1 MKIQFMEIYYWK
13 TINGKWQSL
22 NARRRALNESA
33 IVLNVYLE
41 LKAANSISSI
51 LLRNVGFTN
60 FSLLEGKY
68 LPSYE
73 IKFASNFK
81 LQSTHK
87 LSHNLRK

>member
-13 TINGKWQSL
+13 TRQSL
-22 NARRRALNESA
+22 TRRRALNESA

-51 LLRNVGFTN
+51 LLRNVGFAK

-73 IKFASNFK
+73 IKFASNF
-81 LQSTHK
+81 
-87 LSHNLRK
+87 NLRTNFLIT